1 MRSNAFAAISCA
13 FLISMG
19 FVQPALAEKSAVAEK
34 AKDPDDPLAGLEYR
48 LLGPLVSGRMT
59 RVSGVA
65 GDPQVFYAS
74 AAQGGLWKSTD
85 GGHAFA
91 PIFDAEE
98 TQSIGSFA
106 LASSDANVI
115 YVGSGEANIRGNVA
129 LGYGI
134 WKSEDA
140 GASFSQVLKLRG
152 QIGTMAVHPSNPDI
166 AFAAVL
172 GSPFA
177 AGVERGVYRTQD
189 GGKTWQKVLY
199 INADTG
205 ASDVAIST
213 TNPRVVFAGL
223 WQARRTP
230 WALTSG
236 GPGSALQR
244 SADGGDSWSDLDDAA
259 GLPKKPWGKVGVAI
273 APSNANRVYALIEAK
288 RGGLFRSDDGG
299 LSFTLVNDSRVL
311 RQRAWYYTTM
321 VIAPNNPD
329 DIWFPQVGLVRSKD
343 GGKTLQSVANTGHGD
358 HHDVWIDPKN
368 AHRIIEAND
377 GGVGISTDGGQQWRH
392 PPMPTGQFYNIDVDN
407 RRPYHVGGTMQDMG
421 TASGPS
427 RTLRG
432 AGANLADWRVVGGGE
447 AGDFA
452 YDPKRT
458 GEIYAGEYGG
468 YLSHYSEATR
478 QTRPISIYPANPSG
492 LHASG
497 MKVRF
502 QWTAPI
508 IASNSGALY
517 HGANQLFKSTD
528 QGATWVAISA
538 DLTRNDKSKQG
549 WSGGPIT
556 GDITT
561 VEYYGTIFSLAEVP
575 EKPGLIYAG
584 TDDGLLHIT
593 EDDGKNWRKVTPK
606 GLPEWATIESIH
618 VPNGAPDTVFVAAH
632 NYRLGDD
639 KPYLFKSSNRG
650 ASWTALIGSL
660 PDDLTLW
667 AVRTDPEDAD
677 YLYLGTQRGVWY
689 SSDAGKS
696 YAPLK
701 MNLPQSTVTDLE
713 TKHGDLIVGTRG
725 RAIWVLEN
733 LSALRAVAAV
743 QTANL
748 AILPLRDTIS
758 SQYEASWGDYQND
771 DAADEPSDGL
781 HGHFWLKSEFKSTR
795 KNPIT
800 LSIFDASGNLVRRLS
815 STVKAPQYAI
825 DDPDQPSEAPEPD
838 LTGNKGLNAFNW
850 DLRSTGAKRLL
861 GSKLDA
867 GDAEDGPMVPPGRYT
882 LKLQAGDFSSEAAV
896 DVQADPNSTAS
907 ADDYRND
914 YIFAQAVIADIN
926 RARIVIESARALRAQ
941 VLAQGM
947 ALKTR
952 ASGSAR
958 TAEESAL
965 QTAGVA
971 LLNQLDALEGKV
983 HNPSATVV
991 YDVLAGR
998 DGGAKLY
1005 HQLVPLYWLAQSADD
1020 APTQGMQERRVE
1032 LEAEL
1037 AQVEASY
1044 QALAAKELASYQSA
1058 LRQFGGLVEPAL
1070 AR

>member
-1 MRSNAFAAISCA
+1 MRSNAFTVICILALFGA
-13 FLISMG
+13 G
-19 FVQPALAEKSAVAEK
+19 FYQPAFAEK
-34 AKDPDDPLAGLEYR
+34 AKDSDDPLAGLEYR

-65 GDPQVFYAS
+65 GDPNVFYAS

-91 PIFDAEE
+91 PIFDEQE

-106 LASSDANVI
+106 LAPSDSNVI

-140 GASFSQVLKLRG
+140 GASFSQVLRLRG
-152 QIGTMAVHPSNPDI
+152 QIGTMAVHPSNPDV

-177 AGVERGVYRTQD
+177 AGPERGVYRTQD
-189 GGKTWQKVLY
+189 GGKNWRKVLF
-199 INADTG
+199 INDDTG
-205 ASDVAIST
+205 ASDVAISAS
-213 TNPRVVFAGL
+213 NPRVVIAGL

-230 WALTSG
+230 WGLTSG
-236 GPGSALQR
+236 GAGSGLQR
-244 SADGGDSWSDLDDAA
+244 SSDGGDTWSDLDAAA
-259 GLPKKPWGKVGVAI
+259 GLPKKPWGKVGVAM
-273 APSNANRVYALIEAK
+273 APSDANRVYALIEAK

-321 VIAPNNPD
+321 LVAPNNPD
-329 DIWFPQVGLVRSKD
+329 EVWFPQVGLVRSKD
-343 GGKTLQSVANTGHGD
+343 GGQTLQSVPNTGHGD
-358 HHDVWIDPKN
+358 HHDVWIDPLDER
-368 AHRIIEAND
+368 RIIEAND
-377 GGVGISTDGGQQWRH
+377 GGVGISTDGGNQWRH

-407 RRPYHVGGTMQDMG
+407 RQPYHVGGTMQDMG

-427 RTLRG
+427 KVLRD

-452 YDPKRT
+452 FDPKRP
-458 GEIYAGEYGG
+458 GVVYAGEYGG
-468 YLSHYSEATR
+468 YLSHHDEVTK

-492 LHASG
+492 MHASS

-517 HGANQLFKSTD
+517 HAANQLFKSTD
-528 QGATWVAISA
+528 QGATWAAISP

-561 VEYYGTIFSLAEVP
+561 VEYYNTIFSLAESP
-575 EKPGLIYAG
+575 DQPGLIYAG

-593 EDDGKNWRKVTPK
+593 EDDGKSWRAITPK

-618 VPNGAPDTVFVAAH
+618 VPINAPDTVFVVAH

-650 ASWTALIGSL
+650 ASWSTLTGNL
-660 PDDLTLW
+660 PADLTLW
-667 AVRTDPEDAD
+667 AVRTDPDD
-677 YLYLGTQRGVWY
+677 TSYVYLGTQRGVWY

-696 YAPLK
+696 YTALK
-701 MNLPQSTVTDLE
+701 LNLPQTTVTDLE

-725 RAIWVLEN
+725 RAIWALEN
-733 LSALRAVAAV
+733 LAALRAMASA
-743 QTANL
+743 QKENL
-748 AILPLRDTIS
+748 AILPLRAAAR
-758 SQYEASWGDYQND
+758 SQFEASWGDYQND
-771 DAADEPSDGL
+771 DAVDAPSYGIT
-781 HGHFWLKSEFKSTR
+781 GHYWLKTEVKPTR
-795 KNPIT
+795 AKPIT
-800 LSIFDASGNLVRRLS
+800 LSVFDASGKLVRRIS
-815 STVKAPQYAI
+815 STVKPLQYAT
-825 DDPDQPSEAPEPD
+825 DDPDQPGELPEPD
-838 LTGNKGLNAFNW
+838 LTGKAGLNAFNW
-850 DLRSTGAKRLL
+850 DLRSTGARRLL

-867 GDAEDGPMVPPGRYT
+867 GDAEDGPTVPPGRYT
-882 LKLQAGDFSSEAAV
+882 LKLRAGDLTAETAV
-896 DVQADPNSTAS
+896 DVLADPRAKAS
-907 ADDYRND
+907 AADYLDDYR
-914 YIFAQAVIADIN
+914 FAQALISNID
-926 RARIVIESARALRAQ
+926 RARILIESARALRAQ
-941 VLAQGM
+941 VLAQGQ
-947 ALKTR
+947 ALKVR
-952 ASGSAR
+952 ATASAR
-958 TAEESAL
+958 NAEESAL
-965 QTAGVA
+965 QNAGAA
-971 LLNQLDALEGKV
+971 LLKQLELLEGNV

-998 DGGAKLY
+998 DGGAKIY

-1020 APTQGMQERRVE
+1020 APTQGMQERHTE
-1032 LEAEL
+1032 LEAQL
-1037 AQVEASY
+1037 LKIEARY
-1044 QALAAKELASYQSA
+1044 QALVKNELSYYQIA
-1058 LRQFGGLVEPAL
+1058 LLGFGGLVVPV
-1070 AR
+1070 RVP